1 MTMLNLDGVLVIY
14 EGPKHRLRSQ
24 HHPDWLPALELS
36 ERARPESRVLG
47 NIWPNALGDL
57 YVHLVDVRGDARES
71 LERARGLPAF
81 RQISED
87 LKPYISAYDPSTWR
101 SPHDAVAQQFY
112 HWDAEG

>member
-1 MTMLNLDGVLVIY
+1 MHRSLIIARIRPGKESAVRQVFAESDATSLPRDVGVV
-14 EGPKHRLRSQ
+14 HRSLYT
-24 HHPDWLPALELS
+24 
-36 ERARPESRVLG
+36 
-47 NIWPNALGDL
+47 LGDL